1 MNDTTFEN
9 YQKRMLD
16 AIKNSNEQS
25 NDPFTKLSNILEN
38 LKLFVNTGIYS
49 QAEFKQEVEKQFK
62 SVDSSDETA
71 RHFKKT
77 LKNFC
82 STKNEAIKTIS
93 ELHSMVKPISTQVGS
108 WSAVASIANECMAD
122 YLKIILFFQNISL
135 LS

>member
-1 MNDTTFEN
+1 MNDRNFEN

-16 AIKNSNEQS
+16 AVQNPNKQS

-38 LKLFVNTGIYS
+38 LNSFVNNGTFS
-49 QAEFKQEVEKQFK
+49 PARFKQEVEKQFK

-77 LKNFC
+77 LEDFW
-82 STKNEAIKTIS
+82 STKNEALKIIS

-108 WSAVASIANECMAD
+108 WSAVASIANEYMAEIE
-122 YLKIILFFQNISL
+122 KSIFHSK
-135 LS
+135 

>member
-1 MNDTTFEN
+1 MNDKTFEN
-9 YQKRMLD
+9 YQNRMLD

-93 ELHSMVKPISTQVGS
+93 ELYSMVKPISTQVGS
-108 WSAVASIANECMAD
+108 WSAVASIANECMAEIE
-122 YLKIILFFQNISL
+122 KNIFHP
-135 LS
+135 

>member
-9 YQKRMLD
+9 YQKQMLD

-82 STKNEAIKTIS
+82 STKNEEIKTIS
-93 ELHSMVKPISTQVGS
+93 ELYSMVKPISTQVGS
-108 WSAVASIANECMAD
+108 WSAVANIANECMAEIE
-122 YLKIILFFQNISL
+122 KSIFHSK
-135 LS
+135 

>member
-1 MNDTTFEN
+1 MNDKTFEN
-9 YQKRMLD
+9 YQNRMLD
-16 AIKNSNEQS
+16 AILNSNEQS

-82 STKNEAIKTIS
+82 STKNEALKTIS

-108 WSAVASIANECMAD
+108 WSAVVSIANECMAEIE
-122 YLKIILFFQNISL
+122 KNIFHP
-135 LS
+135 